1 MDWLSKHKVPI
12 DYAKKSIKLTTED
25 GKELVYE
32 AKPLVTSKGATNHLK
47 LNKLEVGQNQDVWI
61 VDQYP
66 NVFPEEL
73 PGMLPDRDIKFVIEL
88 IPRTTPIYKRLHRM
102 PDKQH
107 VEFKE
112 QIQEIQEKGYIQ
124 PSSSPWGAPVIFVL
138 KKDGTQR
145 MCVDY
150 RALNEVTIK
159 NKYPLPW
166 IDDLFG
172 QLRGACVLS
181 QIDLRSGYH
190 QLKIRASDIPKTA
203 FISTYGLYEYT
214 SMSFGWTNAPA
225 YIMYPLNKVF
235 MEYLDKIVVVF
246 IDDILIYSKDEE
258 EHKKHLHLVL
268 QKLRDHQLYAKMSKW
283 EFWLKEV
290 PFLGHVILEGGISG
304 DLSKIQD
311 VLSWNTP
318 TSVSDI
324 HNFFGLVRYYRR
336 FIEGFSMISKPMIE
350 LLGKDKKFEWCD
362 KCETNFQELNKWLT
376 TAPVLVMPNMERS
389 FSIYCDASGQGLGCV
404 LMQDGHV
411 VAYVSRQLREHEEY
425 YPTHDLEL
433 AAVVHA
439 LKKWR
444 HYQIGKRCEIYS
456 NHKSLK
462 YIFTQSD
469 LNLRQ
474 RRLLDLIKDYGLGIN
489 YHPGK
494 ANVVADALSRR
505 SHLNQLIVEQMFF
518 DLSEEF
524 DKLNL
529 WLIANTELV
538 AMEINSTLSQDIRK
552 GQLTDEQIQEIKRNI
567 KEDKSP
573 EFIEDDQGVL
583 WYKER
588 ICVPDIKEIK
598 NLIHWEVDDS
608 AYSIHPGGNKMYQD
622 LKFSY

>member
-107 VEFKE
+107 AEFKE

-150 RALNEVTIK
+150 RE
-159 NKYPLPW
+159 YPLPW

-203 FISTYGLYEYT
+203 FITTYGLYEYT

-246 IDDILIYSKDEE
+246 IDDILIYSMDEE

-268 QKLRDHQLYAKMSKW
+268 QKLRDHQLYAKMSK
-283 EFWLKEV
+283 
-290 PFLGHVILEGGISG
+290 
-304 DLSKIQD
+304 
-311 VLSWNTP
+311 
-318 TSVSDI
+318 
-324 HNFFGLVRYYRR
+324 
-336 FIEGFSMISKPMIE
+336 
-350 LLGKDKKFEWCD
+350 
-362 KCETNFQELNKWLT
+362 
-376 TAPVLVMPNMERS
+376 
-389 FSIYCDASGQGLGCV
+389 
-404 LMQDGHV
+404 
-411 VAYVSRQLREHEEY
+411 
-425 YPTHDLEL
+425 
-433 AAVVHA
+433 
-439 LKKWR
+439 
-444 HYQIGKRCEIYS
+444 
-456 NHKSLK
+456 
-462 YIFTQSD
+462 
-469 LNLRQ
+469 
-474 RRLLDLIKDYGLGIN
+474 
-489 YHPGK
+489 
-494 ANVVADALSRR
+494 
-505 SHLNQLIVEQMFF
+505 
-518 DLSEEF
+518 
-524 DKLNL
+524 
-529 WLIANTELV
+529 
-538 AMEINSTLSQDIRK
+538 
-552 GQLTDEQIQEIKRNI
+552 
-567 KEDKSP
+567 
-573 EFIEDDQGVL
+573 
-583 WYKER
+583 
-588 ICVPDIKEIK
+588 
-598 NLIHWEVDDS
+598 
-608 AYSIHPGGNKMYQD
+608 
-622 LKFSY
+622 